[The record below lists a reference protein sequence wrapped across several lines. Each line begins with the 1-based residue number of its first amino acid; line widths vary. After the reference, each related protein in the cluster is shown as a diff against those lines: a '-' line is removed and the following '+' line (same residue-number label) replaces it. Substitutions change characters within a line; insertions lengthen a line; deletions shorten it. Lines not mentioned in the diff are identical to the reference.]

1 MTRFLLIFSCI
12 FWLQSGMASSAETV
26 FSKDSSPDIMRGIEH
41 ELKDLDPLLVAQAKK
56 KRKPRKRTARKKKK
70 KSLGGVDLMGKARRL
85 AVAKRYQEAS
95 KLLYS
100 LTRSPRYR
108 SEKTKIKYMLG
119 LMLME
124 MELYQVAS
132 FVFFDVIRAESSS
145 SKPTKY
151 LRQSLG
157 KIAFLSNALDSDV
170 LLKHAIAKI
179 QVKDFPVEQKDLFY
193 LRLGELRRGEGRYQ
207 QAAKVFSK
215 VDPASPVYPQALY
228 RRGLAWAETRRN
240 DKKAIRAFD
249 ELLKISKNRGVTD
262 DNRVNAI
269 LAKARVFYQAKKWER
284 AVDMYRNIPRDT
296 WQWHDALFEQSWA
309 MFQSSRQFRSALSN
323 FHTLHSPYYDDVW
336 NPESLQLRA
345 IIYLFICRYD
355 EMEKVLTLY
364 DRVYKPAEK
373 KVRSFIKSSSESA
386 YLNEVLSADKN
397 LKKER
402 EKNTVSWKTRLPKIV
417 LKQILRQPKIRRD
430 LNYVNALSREQ
441 QRLKR
446 QSVPWQNSGIGTYAS
461 KIVNKR
467 ITNTKKDVAKRARI
481 YLRSLAS
488 ELRKFDEQGEFLK
501 LERVR
506 GKRLSVKKEIVGK
519 NIERKQIAQNE
530 GRSFFIRNGFEYW
543 PYRGEYWLDELGNYH
558 YVGVGACE

>member
-1 MTRFLLIFSCI
+1 MIKIVIIILLFSVGTHAEEQSSL
-12 FWLQSGMASSAETV
+12 LQRIENQSQHASSNLIAKTV
-26 FSKDSSPDIMRGIEH
+26 RKKVTR
-41 ELKDLDPLLVAQAKK
+41 KVKK
-56 KRKPRKRTARKKKK
+56 KVQKRTSKKPTKS
-70 KSLGGVDLMGKARRL
+70 KSLSGVDLMAKAKRL
-85 AVAKRYQEAS
+85 AVAKNYQEAS

-132 FVFFDVIRAESSS
+132 FVFFDVIRSESGSS
-145 SKPTKY
+145 QPTKY

-179 QVKDFPVEQKDLFY
+179 QVKDFPREQKDLFY
-193 LRLGELRRGEGRYQ
+193 LRLGELRRNEGRYD
-207 QAAKVFSK
+207 QAGKIFSR
-215 VDPASPVYPQALY
+215 VDPKSPVYPQALY

-240 DKKAIRAFD
+240 DNKALQAFD
-249 ELLKISKNRGVTD
+249 ELLKISENRGITD

-269 LAKARVFYQAKKWER
+269 LGKARVYYQAKKWEK

-373 KVRSFIKSSSESA
+373 
-386 YLNEVLSADKN
+386 
-397 LKKER
+397 
-402 EKNTVSWKTRLPKIV
+402 
-417 LKQILRQPKIRRD
+417 
-430 LNYVNALSREQ
+430 
-441 QRLKR
+441 
-446 QSVPWQNSGIGTYAS
+446 
-461 KIVNKR
+461 
-467 ITNTKKDVAKRARI
+467 
-481 YLRSLAS
+481 
-488 ELRKFDEQGEFLK
+488 
-501 LERVR
+501 RVR
-506 GKRLSVKKEIVGK
+506 TFMKTSSLFAI
-519 NIERKQIAQNE
+519 
-530 GRSFFIRNGFEYW
+530 SFY
-543 PYRGEYWLDELGNYH
+543 
-558 YVGVGACE
+558 